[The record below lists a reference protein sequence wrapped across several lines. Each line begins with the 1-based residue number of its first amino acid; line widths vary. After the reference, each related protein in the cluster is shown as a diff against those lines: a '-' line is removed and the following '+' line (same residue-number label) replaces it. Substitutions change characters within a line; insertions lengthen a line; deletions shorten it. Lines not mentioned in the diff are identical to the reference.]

1 MTPTVRAAER
11 LVRAVEAASRDT
23 GIAAPTGSASG
34 PAAAPLSAVM
44 STSPTRPDSPA
55 ASRDW
60 LRVRGRRP
68 DPRSAFDGDRPR
80 LAGDFA
86 PRPALLRGDLE
97 GRGDLGFDEAGDA
110 AVRRAFLR
118 GLAALAGREALPPAS
133 LPRSRELER
142 VRRAMG
148 WSWLRPRA
156 GRFAEPLGVS
166 ELSVRRRRVRRRAEE
181 DAAAR
186 PSRPSSAS
194 CTKEVV
200 MRRVRFWDARVY
212 TSTSP
217 VSMST
222 SCACGCACAC
232 ACVAGG

>member
-86 PRPALLRGDLE
+86 PRPALLRGDL
-97 GRGDLGFDEAGDA
+97 GFDEAGDA

-156 GRFAEPLGVS
+156 GRFAEPLGEP
-166 ELSVRRRRVRRRAEE
+166 ELSVRRRRVRRRA
-181 DAAAR
+181 
-186 PSRPSSAS
+186 SSAS
-194 CTKEVV
+194 STKDVV
-200 MRRVRFWDARVY
+200 TRRVRFWDARVY

-222 SCACGCACAC
+222 SCGCACACAC